1 MGDRVRLQNQR
12 SGVVLFKL
20 NSTRMFLE
28 LKNELLHLSNAGM
41 TGWLN
46 ALLKLKSLP
55 GPSKRIFWSF
65 IAQKGRCS
73 LHKGVT

>member
-1 MGDRVRLQNQR
+1 
-12 SGVVLFKL
+12 
-20 NSTRMFLE
+20 MFLE

-41 TGWLN
+41 TGWPN
-46 ALLKLKSLP
+46 ALLKLKSFP

-73 LHKGVT
+73 LHGHGSSEYSVISQECRI